1 MSEVVKIDPDID
13 KSSRETNCDR
23 RKARQAELNNKL
35 VRSVSLDAGY
45 SGTSNSYKKLKLTDD
60 NEEVILGYYINVTII
75 LKTLII
81 LGNNNHQTAYV

>member
-35 VRSVSLDAGY
+35 VRSVSLDSDY
-45 SGTSNSYKKLKLTDD
+45 TGTSNSNKRMKLNDN
-60 NEEVILGYYINVTII
+60 NEEVIFDYYCINM
-75 LKTLII
+75 
-81 LGNNNHQTAYV
+81 YFFSF

>member
-35 VRSVSLDAGY
+35 VRSVSLDSGFT
-45 SGTSNSYKKLKLTDD
+45 GTSNSNKRMKLNDN
-60 NEEVILGYYINVTII
+60 NEEVILY
-75 LKTLII
+75 
-81 LGNNNHQTAYV
+81 